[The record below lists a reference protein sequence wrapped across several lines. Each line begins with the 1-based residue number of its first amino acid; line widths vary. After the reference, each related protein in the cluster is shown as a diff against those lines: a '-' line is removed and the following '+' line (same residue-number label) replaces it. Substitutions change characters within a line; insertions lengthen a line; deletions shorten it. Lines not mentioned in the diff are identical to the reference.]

1 MKFLDSLQIES
12 VPQRDSLSQLSE
24 LLNHGE
30 RQGLFGGKMP
40 AQVQQAVREEN
51 LRFLKSRDVYC
62 PDYYEFIYEL
72 CQVKAALNSSFVIFS
87 KNEFPIIRLMQPRR
101 MPPIHVQYHL

>member
-1 MKFLDSLQIES
+1 LQNFKTSIDCHQIGS

-72 CQVKAALNSSFVIFS
+72 CQVRAALNMIKSFLKKVFVILLKMVS
-87 KNEFPIIRLMQPRR
+87 C
-101 MPPIHVQYHL
+101 